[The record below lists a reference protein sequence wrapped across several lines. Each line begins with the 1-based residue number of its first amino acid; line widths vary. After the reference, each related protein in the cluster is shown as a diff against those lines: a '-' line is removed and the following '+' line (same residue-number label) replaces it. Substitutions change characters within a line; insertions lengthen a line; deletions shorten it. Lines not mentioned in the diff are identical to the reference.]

1 MATEKIGIYR
11 RWLEKV
17 PEKNGK
23 PVPKSEWSK
32 CRRYSWA
39 VRWYGKEGKRYSK
52 DFRTRQ
58 LAEQFARKLQEDLNR
73 GKADR
78 PQKITLSA
86 FAEEHQEVM
95 NGQVAYASLC
105 DQIRALK
112 FFEKF
117 IGGSTLLWNIRPRDA
132 EAFVAQR
139 LKSGSAVETANK
151 DIRTLRRIFNL
162 AIEPRGYLQE
172 GQNPFSK
179 IKQRKKAQKAIR
191 YVEITEYQALLA
203 ATEKVWWKALISVA
217 YGSGLRRDEIFNL
230 TWQDIDFENKLIC
243 VNAKKPAELLIE
255 WEPKDHHNRIVP
267 LAEQT
272 LKLLAEIQLSAPAGH
287 PYIFINPE
295 RFGLIKTREKAG
307 KWNAR
312 CPGVNNA
319 VRDFGVIRKRAGIA
333 KCTLHDLRRSAIT
346 NWAKYLPIQ
355 VTQQFAGHSNI
366 STTRKYYLAVRPED
380 IASANQVF
388 NKVLEGVKQD

>member
-23 PVPKSEWSK
+23 PVPKSEWPK
-32 CRRYSWA
+32 CRRHSWT
-39 VRWYGKEGKRYSK
+39 VRWYGSKGRRYSK
-52 DFRTRQ
+52 DFSTRK
-58 LAEQFARKLQEDLNR
+58 LAEQFSRKLQEDVNR

-78 PQKITLSA
+78 PEKISLSA
-86 FAEEHQEVM
+86 FAKEHKEVM
-95 NGQVAYASLC
+95 AGQVAYATLC

-117 IGGSTLLWNIRPRDA
+117 IGGSTLLSAIKPRDA
-132 EAFVAQR
+132 EAFIASR
-139 LKSGSAVETANK
+139 LRARSVETANK

-172 GQNPFSK
+172 GRNPFGK
-179 IKQRKKAQKAIR
+179 IKERKKSPPPVH
-191 YVEITEYQALLA
+191 YVEITRYQALLD
-203 ATEKVWWKALISVA
+203 ATEKLWWKALFSIA
-217 YGSGLRRDEIFNL
+217 YSSGLRRNEIFNL

-243 VNAKKPAELLIE
+243 INAKKSTRLTIE
-255 WEPKDHHNRIVP
+255 WEPKDHESRVVP
-267 LAEQT
+267 VSEHTLQFLAE
-272 LKLLAEIQLSAPAGH
+272 LQLTAPDGY
-287 PYIFINPE
+287 PYIFIKPE
-295 RFGLIKTREKAG
+295 RFRLIKNREKAG
-307 KWNAR
+307 TWN
-312 CPGVNNA
+312 PGCEAINNVDRNFLVIQKKA
-319 VRDFGVIRKRAGIA
+319 GVA

-366 STTRKYYLAVRPED
+366 STTRKYYITVRSED
-380 IASANQVF
+380 IASANEVF
-388 NKVLEGVKQD
+388 NKIMAGVKYD